1 MRRASWRFWGSVLP
15 AFVLVLLTVGPSG
28 EAFFKASYA
37 TLGRDQGIFQYIAW
51 AVGEGE
57 LAYRDIRDV
66 NGPVIVLVHAL
77 IQALASQSEHGFRV
91 ADLAVTSA
99 SFLVAGALVP
109 TIVSQ
114 SNETFGNKREALVR
128 TIAWSLA
135 AWGVLGAQYV
145 AYGYWDTAQR
155 ESFLDWFLLASVT
168 LQAVPNARSRTLW
181 ASGALSVFACFG
193 KPTYVLFTLE
203 QLASLLVEEGNVRTR
218 LRRGS
223 PFLLGGLLGA
233 VPPIAVVLWRG
244 DLAAWIRVSLVDVPT
259 MYRFIWPRPALAIL
273 TMPGYAQTAL
283 LAALTSAGLGL
294 LVGRGVLPRRA
305 LPIALMPLV
314 GLLSVVIQAKG
325 FPYHF
330 HPVTLGTWF
339 GWLVALAAL
348 SARMQGGLGAGKP
361 ADILR
366 WALLLPILCTAAMG
380 GRAMA
385 YARSA
390 PYPEAPPIEA
400 RSEAELSRPSRLHS
414 FDRVDFFPSALR
426 EAAAYLSEH
435 TRPDERVQLYGMDP
449 YVLFL
454 AKRKSAS
461 PFILAYDLNMD
472 AALHGS
478 FEEGGLRPTEAERER
493 IREMRKTHEREL
505 LARLQKEPPSA
516 FLFIDRSPLMS
527 GEDAVIDFEAH
538 CPDAYGWMRAHYEEA
553 ARFDVVSV
561 WMRRVM

>member
-1 MRRASWRFWGSVLP
+1 MLP
-15 AFVLVLLTVGPSG
+15 AFVLVLLTVGPSA

-66 NGPVIVLVHAL
+66 NGPVIVMVHAL

-91 ADLAVTSA
+91 ADLAITSA
-99 SFLVAGALVP
+99 TFLFVGALVP
-109 TIVSQ
+109 AIVSRAE
-114 SNETFGNKREALVR
+114 NTDGNKRGALAR
-128 TIAWSLA
+128 RIAWSLA
-135 AWGVLGAQYV
+135 AWGVLAAQYV

-168 LQAVPNARSRTLW
+168 LQAVSAARSRALG

-193 KPTYVLFTLE
+193 KPTYALFTFV
-203 QLASLLVEEGNVRTR
+203 QLASLLVEEGSVRLR
-218 LRRGS
+218 LRRGAI
-223 PFLLGGLLGA
+223 FLLGGLVGA
-233 VPPIAVVLWRG
+233 VVPLVFVLWRG
-244 DLAAWIRVSLVDVPT
+244 DLPAWLRVSLVDVPT

-283 LAALTSAGLGL
+283 LSAATSTGLAL
-294 LVGRGVLPRRA
+294 LVGCGVLSRRA
-305 LPIALMPLV
+305 LPIALMPVV

-348 SARMQGGLGAGKP
+348 SARVKGGHEAGKP
-361 ADILR
+361 EGAKR
-366 WALLLPILCTAAMG
+366 WALLLAIVCAAGMG

-385 YARSA
+385 YARAA
-390 PYPEAPPIEA
+390 PYPEAPPTEA
-400 RSEAELSRPSRLHS
+400 RSEAELSRPSRLRT
-414 FDRVDFFPSALR
+414 FDRIDFFPSALR
-426 EAAAYLSEH
+426 EAAGYLREH
-435 TRPDERVQLYGMDP
+435 TKPEERVQLYGMDP

-454 AKRKSAS
+454 AGRKSAS

-478 FEEGGLRPTEAERER
+478 FEEGGLRPTASERER
-493 IREMRKTHEREL
+493 IREMRANHERDL
-505 LARLQKEPPSA
+505 LARLTNAPPAA

-527 GEDAVIDFEAH
+527 HEDAVVDFEEH
-538 CPDAYGWMRAHYEEA
+538 CPETYAWMREHYEQA
-553 ARFDVVSV
+553 ARFDVASV
-561 WMRRVM
+561 WMKRVR